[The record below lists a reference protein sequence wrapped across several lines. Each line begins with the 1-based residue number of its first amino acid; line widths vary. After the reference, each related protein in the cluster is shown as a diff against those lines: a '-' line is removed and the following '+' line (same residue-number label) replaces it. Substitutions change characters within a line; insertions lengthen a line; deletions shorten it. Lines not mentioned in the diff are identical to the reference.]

1 MRSPKAEG
9 CPTVKTNRELTALIT
24 GSSRG
29 IGKAIAV
36 ELASY
41 GISIILNYID
51 SDDEAAGLSQE
62 MQKNGLNVLA
72 IKADVADRSQVKL
85 MVARTVEEF
94 GKIDILVNNA
104 GITLDKTIK
113 NLSYDDWDSV
123 LSVNL
128 TGVFNVTKE
137 VLTHMIPLGR
147 GSIINISSVIGQTGA
162 VGQSNY
168 SASKAGVIGFSK
180 SCALEVARYGI
191 TVNAICPGYV
201 ETDMLKAVPADVL
214 DKIKQRIPL
223 RRFARPEEIAKLVR
237 FLATEGDY
245 ITGQCIN
252 INGGVF
258 TG

>member
-1 MRSPKAEG
+1 
-9 CPTVKTNRELTALIT
+9 VKTDRELTALIT

-29 IGKAIAV
+29 IGKAIAI
-36 ELASY
+36 ELASQ

-51 SDDEAAGLSQE
+51 SDDEATGFSQE
-62 MQKNGLNVLA
+62 MHNNDLNVLA
-72 IKADVADRSQVKL
+72 IKADVADRSQVKM
-85 MVARTVEEF
+85 MVARTIEEF

-104 GITLDKTIK
+104 GITLDKTIR
-113 NLSYDDWDSV
+113 NLSHGDWDSV
-123 LSVNL
+123 ISVNL

-137 VLTHMIPLGR
+137 VLPHMIPLGR
-147 GSIINISSVIGQTGA
+147 GCIINISSVIGQTGA

-201 ETDMLKAVPADVL
+201 ETDMLRAVPADVL